1 MRLSE
6 ITDATAE
13 AIRRTGLGLADLAT
27 PTLRLGVT
35 GLARSGKTVFIT
47 ALVRNLI
54 AGGRLPYF
62 SAMAQGRIT
71 RAYLEP
77 QPDDRLAR
85 FPYEEHLSELA
96 REPPEW
102 PDSTRTISQLRL
114 TVEYEPASA
123 LNRLFLPGRLHI
135 DIVDYPGEWLL
146 DLPLLDLD
154 FTAWSQR
161 SMADAQQR
169 SAGMAAKAWLN
180 YAANLSAQAPAD
192 EQVAR
197 HGAGIFTAYLQEAR
211 APEAALAAPGPGRFL
226 MPGDAAGSPLLTF
239 FPLPSGGPAAGYG
252 RGTLGAML
260 ARRYESYKAHIVK
273 PFFRD
278 HFARLDRQIVL
289 IDALSVLNS
298 GSNAVE
304 DLQRTLEAVL
314 ECFKP
319 AAHSWLSR
327 ILTRR
332 LDRLLFVATKADR
345 LHHANHDRLEAI
357 LGWIAERAIARA
369 QFAGAQVKVMAI
381 AALRATREASA
392 RSGGQA
398 LPCIVGVPLK
408 GEKVGRQLFDGIGEA
423 AVFPG
428 DLPESPLALKSAI
441 RPNAVQF
448 PRFRPPR
455 LDLAGAESGVWPHIR
470 LDRAMDFL
478 LGDWLA

>member
-1 MRLSE
+1 MRLSDVNDV
-6 ITDATAE
+6 TDAFRWA
-13 AIRRTGLGLADLAT
+13 GLGLSDLAT

-54 AGGRLPYF
+54 VGGRLPYF
-62 SAMAQGRIT
+62 VAMAQGRIT

-85 FPYEEHLSELA
+85 FPYEENLA
-96 REPPEW
+96 TLAADPPNW
-102 PDSTRTISQLRL
+102 PPNTRSISQLRV
-114 TVEYEPASA
+114 TVEYVSASA
-123 LNRLFLPGRLHI
+123 WNRLLTPGRLHI

-146 DLPLLDLD
+146 DLPLLDLSFD
-154 FTAWSQR
+154 AWSHR
-161 SMADAQQR
+161 SIADAERR
-169 SAGMAAKAWLN
+169 SAGTAAKEWLAFLRTVTPD
-180 YAANLSAQAPAD
+180 AAAD
-192 EQVAR
+192 EQIAR
-197 HGAGIFTAYLQEAR
+197 TGAALFTRYLQEAR
-211 APEAALAAPGPGRFL
+211 QPETALAAPGPGRFL
-226 MPGDAAGSPLLTF
+226 LPGDAAGSPLLTF
-239 FPLPSGGPAAGYG
+239 FPLPSASDGSYG

-260 ARRYESYKAHIVK
+260 SRRYDSYKAHMVK

-289 IDALSVLNS
+289 IDALSALNA
-298 GSNAVE
+298 GSSAVE
-304 DLQRTLEAVL
+304 DLQHTLEGVL

-319 AAHSWLSR
+319 AAHTWLSR

-332 LDRLLFVATKADR
+332 LDRLLFAATKADR

-357 LGWIAERAIARA
+357 LGWITDKAIARA
-369 QFAGAQVKVMAI
+369 HFAGAQVKVTAL

-392 RSGGQA
+392 RSGGQM
-398 LPCIVGVPLK
+398 LPCIVGVPVK
-408 GEKVGRQLFDGIGEA
+408 GEQVGRQRFDGSAEI

-428 DLPESPLALKSAI
+428 DLPDNPDVLRSGLQV
-441 RPNAVQF
+441 NAVRF

-455 LDLAGAESGVWPHIR
+455 LDLDAPEAAVWPHIR
-470 LDRAMDFL
+470 LDRAMEFL